1 MDEIVW
7 MGMTLL
13 AVVFAVLGPMK
24 LQYASFIRRR
34 GSEWAVDLGPART
47 RLIGVLET
55 LGAIGLVWPL
65 ATRTLP
71 WLSVAAG
78 LGLTLLMVGATML
91 HVRRGESRLAST
103 TAVLGILAFAV
114 TLGILV

>member
-7 MGMTLL
+7 MGMTVL
-13 AVVFAVLGPMK
+13 AVVFAVTGPMK
-24 LQYASFIRRR
+24 LQYASYVRRK
-34 GSEWAVDLGPART
+34 GAEWAVDVGPART
-47 RLIGVLET
+47 RLIGMLET

-78 LGLTLLMVGATML
+78 LGLALLMAGATLL
-91 HVRRGESRLAST
+91 HVRRGESRHAAT
-103 TAVLGILAFAV
+103 TGVLGLLALFV
-114 TLGILV
+114 TIGIVV